1 MMTFDRIY
9 KMKRFKVLKKCICV
23 LGLMVL
29 MVRSTFALGP
39 GDSHVKKNVAVIG
52 DSYAGYFMLSES
64 NIGFDFYTFP
74 VGGITNE
81 VNINSFLNCIENG
94 NNDIIVFMTGVN
106 DYLKNTSLKD
116 YENTLK
122 LFVERAKAK
131 NKFIL
136 LHTYMDFPA
145 AAKHK
150 GRGEISD
157 YDNIHKEF
165 AHDFVN
171 VLYIDMSAY
180 NKSKYYMGDGMHYNS
195 DFYDALYEQ
204 IKVVTDALDV
214 MIYGINVQNDGSR
227 VIPGKVMDST
237 S

>member
-1 MMTFDRIY
+1 
-9 KMKRFKVLKKCICV
+9 MKRFKVLKKSICI

-131 NKFIL
+131 NKFIWISQRQRSIKAEGRL
-136 LHTYMDFPA
+136 VIMITSIKNLHMTLSM
-145 AAKHK
+145 
-150 GRGEISD
+150 S
-157 YDNIHKEF
+157 
-165 AHDFVN
+165 
-171 VLYIDMSAY
+171 YI
-180 NKSKYYMGDGMHYNS
+180 
-195 DFYDALYEQ
+195 
-204 IKVVTDALDV
+204 
-214 MIYGINVQNDGSR
+214 
-227 VIPGKVMDST
+227 
-237 S
+237 